1 MQEPLSLRL
10 LNMTE
15 ALKKKAGFRKRLFF
29 FHNYFHFYLLSL
41 TFLYPPPPTLSP
53 LQEVK
58 AEGGC

>member
-15 ALKKKAGFRKRLFF
+15 ALKKRQDLENGFF

-41 TFLYPPPPTLSP
+41 TFLYPPPPMLSP